1 LGRMGHARDYPW
13 FSRKNQVRIEV
24 HADNARMGQAAAAAA
39 GEIIAAAVE
48 SKGSA
53 RIVVGTGPSQ
63 NTVIDALVHL
73 PSLDWSRVEVF
84 HLDEYVGISPDH
96 PASFR
101 RWLKERVADVVH
113 PAGVHYLNGDAADAD
128 AECRR
133 YAGLLAAAAVD
144 VMFLGFGE
152 NGHIAFNDPGV
163 ADFTD
168 PLLVRRVR
176 LDDSCRAQQV
186 GEGHFA
192 TLEAVPAEALTI
204 TCTGIMRSRHLV
216 CSVPERRKAEAV
228 RGAIEGPLST
238 LCPASLAMTHPHARL
253 FLDRDSASLVEPSL

>member
-1 LGRMGHARDYPW
+1 MLDYPLL
-13 FSRKNQVRIEV
+13 SRMNQVRIEV
-24 HADNARMGQAAAAAA
+24 HTSSARMGQAAAAAA
-39 GEIIAAAVE
+39 AEIIAAALA
-48 SKGSA
+48 SRGSA
-53 RIVVGTGPSQ
+53 RIVIGTGPSQ
-63 NTVIDALVHL
+63 VTVIGALVRL

-101 RWLKERVADVVH
+101 RWLKEQVADVVQ
-113 PAGVHYLNGDAADAD
+113 PASVHYLNGDAAYPD

-133 YAGLLAAAAVD
+133 YAGLLDAAPVD

-163 ADFTD
+163 ADFAD

-176 LDDSCRAQQV
+176 LDESCRAQQV

-192 TLEAVPAEALTI
+192 ALDAVPPEALTI
-204 TCTGIMRSRHLV
+204 TCTGIMRSRRLV
-216 CSVPERRKAEAV
+216 CAVPERRKAEAV

-238 LCPASLAMTHPHARL
+238 DCPASLAMTHPHALL
-253 FLDRDSASLVEPSL
+253 FLDTGSASLLSRPS

>member
-1 LGRMGHARDYPW
+1 MGHTRDYPLL
-13 FSRKNQVRIEV
+13 SLKNQVRIEV
-24 HADNARMGQAAAAAA
+24 HTGSAHMGQAAAAAA
-39 GEIIAAAVE
+39 AEIITTAVA
-48 SKGSA
+48 SQGSA
-53 RIVVGTGPSQ
+53 RIVIGTGPSQ
-63 NTVIDALVHL
+63 DTVIGALVRL
-73 PSLDWSRVEVF
+73 PSLDWSCIEVF

-101 RWLKERVADVVH
+101 RWLKERVADIVH
-113 PAGVHYLNGDAADAD
+113 PASVHYLNGDAADLE

-133 YAGLLAAAAVD
+133 YAGLLDAAPVD

-168 PLLVRRVR
+168 PFLVRRVR

-192 TLEAVPAEALTI
+192 NLDAVPPEALTI
-204 TCTGIMRSRHLV
+204 TCTGIMRSLHLV
-216 CSVPERRKAEAV
+216 CAVPDRRKAEAV

-238 LCPASLAMTHPHARL
+238 DCPASLAMTHPHARL
-253 FLDRDSASLVEPSL
+253 FLDTGSASLLSQPS

>member
-1 LGRMGHARDYPW
+1 MGHTREYP
-13 FSRKNQVRIEV
+13 SLLRKNQVRIEV
-24 HADNARMGQAAAAAA
+24 HAGSVHMGQAAAAAA
-39 GEIIAAAVE
+39 AEIITNAVA
-48 SKGSA
+48 SRGSA
-53 RIVVGTGPSQ
+53 RVVIGTGPSQ
-63 NTVIDALVHL
+63 NTVIEALVRL
-73 PSLDWSRVEVF
+73 PSIDWSHVEVS

-101 RWLKERVADVVH
+101 RWLKNRVVDVVH
-113 PAGVHYLNGDAADAD
+113 PASVHYLNGDAADLE

-133 YAGLLAAAAVD
+133 CAGFLEAAPID

-163 ADFTD
+163 ADFKD

-176 LDDSCRAQQV
+176 LDESCRAQQV

-192 TLEAVPAEALTI
+192 NLDAVPPEALTI

-216 CSVPERRKAEAV
+216 CAVPERRKAQAV
-228 RGAIEGPLST
+228 RDAIEGPLST
-238 LCPASLAMTHPHARL
+238 DCPASLAMTHPHALL
-253 FLDRDSASLVEPSL
+253 FLDADSASLLSGLS

>member
-1 LGRMGHARDYPW
+1 MGQGRDYPY

-24 HADNARMGQAAAAAA
+24 HADSVRTGQAAAAAA
-39 GEIIAAAVE
+39 CEIIAAAVA
-48 SKGSA
+48 SQGSA
-53 RIVVGTGPSQ
+53 RIVIGTGPSQ
-63 NTVIDALVHL
+63 NTVIDALVRL
-73 PSLDWSRVEVF
+73 PSIDWSSVEVF

-101 RWLKERVADVVH
+101 RWLKERVADAVH
-113 PAGVHYLNGDAADAD
+113 PGIVHYLNGDAGDPD
-128 AECRR
+128 AEGRR
-133 YAGLLAAAAVD
+133 YAGLLDADPID

-163 ADFTD
+163 ADFAD

-186 GEGHFA
+186 GEGHFP
-192 TLEAVPAEALTI
+192 TLSAVPAEALTI
-204 TCTGIMRSRHLV
+204 TCTGIMRGRHLI
-216 CSVPERRKAEAV
+216 CTVPERRKAGAV

-238 LCPASLAMTHPHARL
+238 DCPASLAMTHPRARL
-253 FLDRDSASLVEPSL
+253 FLDADSASLLTQSI